1 MTQSKPPFERADT
14 FAPSALAH
22 HDARGQAVESPQ
34 STGRIVNEYQP
45 ALPGVACGLAA
56 VAMAAI
62 TFGLLV
68 VAPATIESGS
78 QAIDILPASQALAMR
93 PAEIVTAAAPKAA
106 AEIEPAVACDNANDK
121 ANRSRRPETHCP
133 QGLDGRPPS
142 KSDSRGAGCLDVS

>member
-14 FAPSALAH
+14 FAPSDLAD
-22 HDARGQAVESPQ
+22 HDARGRAVESTQ
-34 STGRIVNEYQP
+34 STGRIVNAYQP

-93 PAEIVTAAAPKAA
+93 PAEVVTAAAPKAA
-106 AEIEPAVACDNANDK
+106 AEIQPAVACDK
-121 ANRSRRPETHCP
+121 ANRSRLPETHCP
-133 QGLDGRPPS
+133 QGPDGRPPS
-142 KSDSRGAGCLDVS
+142 KPDSRGAGCLDVS